1 MAYHHYYYF
10 FIFVSFK
17 NHELLKFDR
26 RQGKTNTLASIDK

>member
-1 MAYHHYYYF
+1 MAYHHYYF
-10 FIFVSFK
+10 FYLCFIK